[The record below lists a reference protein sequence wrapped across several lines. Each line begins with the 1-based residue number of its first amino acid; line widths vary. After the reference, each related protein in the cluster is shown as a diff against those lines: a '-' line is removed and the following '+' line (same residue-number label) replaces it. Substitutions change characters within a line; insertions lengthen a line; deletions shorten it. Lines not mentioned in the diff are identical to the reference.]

1 MNFLEEIKQIA
12 LKTAPKW
19 KILTEDFKVEM
30 EEMQKYQIPI
40 SDQITLIVKHT
51 GIERMTE
58 SELRQIIKKYF
69 KKSTTT
75 VTVENKSS
83 KPTLNNTLPTP
94 TQQSTTPQLKP
105 VAPTPPPKK
114 ATDILEEDFDL
125 RNFQK

>member
-1 MNFLEEIKQIA
+1 
-12 LKTAPKW
+12 
-19 KILTEDFKVEM
+19 
-30 EEMQKYQIPI
+30 MQKYQIPI

-69 KKSTTT
+69 KKSTAT
-75 VTVENKSS
+75 VTVENKSN

-94 TQQSTTPQLKP
+94 TQQSTTPQIKP
-105 VAPTPPPKK
+105 VAPTPPPKR